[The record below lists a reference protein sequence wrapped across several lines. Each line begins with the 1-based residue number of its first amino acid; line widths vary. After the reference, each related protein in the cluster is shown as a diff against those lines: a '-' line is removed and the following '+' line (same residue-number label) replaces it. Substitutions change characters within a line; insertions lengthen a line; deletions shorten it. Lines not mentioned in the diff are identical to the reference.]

1 MSGRVWDGGRFK
13 VVREAAGYTT
23 TDLGEIVGL
32 TRQTIRNYEIGK
44 TAPDP
49 YMAARL
55 ADALGVPSS
64 ILYSSE
70 PAGSSPT

>member
-1 MSGRVWDGGRFK
+1 MGRCQVWNGGRFK

-49 YMAARL
+49 LMACRL
-55 ADALGVPSS
+55 AEALGVPLS
-64 ILYSSE
+64 ILYSDSE
-70 PAGSSPT
+70 PAGSS